1 LPASGRTVAA
11 SFPLE
16 SSPVVET
23 GEGGG
28 PGAAGGA
35 ALPCLSS
42 NICTAVREIGRL
54 RTLQPGH
61 KKTADLLAKA
71 VEEMCRRHG
80 IERVGFLTLTF
91 ADHVKDPKEA
101 QRRWHSLRTH
111 VLKPR
116 YGDVIRVIER
126 QMSGRIHYHVLVA
139 LKDDVRTGADFDA
152 FAKRD
157 YKSANAALRAEWAFW
172 RKTAPRFRFGRTELL
187 PVKSNAE
194 GLSRY
199 VGKYISK
206 HINVRKLEDK
216 GVRLVEYTRGA
227 RVGNTRF
234 SWVSTHA
241 KLWRAKLHEWA
252 SKHGLD
258 SYEQISSVFGPRWAY
273 HHREAIFASDWEMFV
288 ESRDAAFELQQSG
301 ELSWIP
307 EDWSPG
313 PMSKR
318 SFKLAEV
325 APIGAVF
332 EEFKKFVES
341 SLVEVAGH
349 TATAAKRSA
358 EVPPKPLS
366 AEEPPEALSPL
377 RNAPKKYSLASK
389 GGSDFRTLRP
399 QHVEQR
405 PLNFTRHKPTDK

>member
-1 LPASGRTVAA
+1 MGRTVAA

-16 SSPVVET
+16 NCVVVEAR
-23 GEGGG
+23 EGDDRRE
-28 PGAAGGA
+28 AAGV

-42 NICTAVREIGRL
+42 NICTANREISRL

-71 VEEMCRRHG
+71 VAEMCRRHG
-80 IERVGFLTLTF
+80 IEKVGFLTLTF

-126 QMSGRIHYHVLVA
+126 QLSGRLHYHVLVA
-139 LKDDVRTGADFDA
+139 LKDDIRTGADFAA
-152 FAKRD
+152 FENRD

-206 HINVRKLEDK
+206 HIGVRKLEDK

-234 SWVSTHA
+234 SWVSPHA
-241 KLWRAKLHEWA
+241 RLWRAKLHEWA
-252 SKHGLD
+252 SGHGLD

-273 HHREAIFASDWEMFV
+273 HHRESIFAADWEMLV
-288 ESRDAAFELQQSG
+288 ES
-301 ELSWIP
+301 
-307 EDWSPG
+307 
-313 PMSKR
+313 
-318 SFKLAEV
+318 AEV
-325 APIGAVF
+325 ALEIEAFGKLGCVPSDWGPGVMSSRSSKLVKFAPIRAVF
-332 EEFKKFVES
+332 EEFRKCVES
-341 SLVEVAGH
+341 SLVEVPSC
-349 TATAAKRSA
+349 TANAAKHRA

-366 AEEPPEALSPL
+366 AEEPPEAPSEP
-377 RNAPKKYSLASK
+377 RTAPRKYSLASNAD
-389 GGSDFRTLRP
+389 SQFRTMRSL
-399 QHVEQR
+399 HVEQR
-405 PLNFTRHKPTDK
+405 PLNFTRQKPTDK